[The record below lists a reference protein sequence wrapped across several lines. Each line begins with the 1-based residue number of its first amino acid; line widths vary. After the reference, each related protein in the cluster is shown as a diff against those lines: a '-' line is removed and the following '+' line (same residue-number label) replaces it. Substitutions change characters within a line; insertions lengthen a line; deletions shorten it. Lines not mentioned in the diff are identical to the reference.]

1 MCGGLCVEDN
11 SLNNSNLY
19 FIMIEYIKGE
29 ISDLTPT
36 YCVLETNGIG
46 YMLNISLVTY
56 QELQGE
62 SAARLYVYENIRE
75 DAHVLY
81 GFLTK
86 EEREL
91 FLLLISVSGVGAA
104 TARMILSSFTAM
116 ELQEVIATGNVNA
129 IKSVK
134 GIGLKS
140 AQRIIVDLKDKV
152 QQLGIRSE
160 ELGVTNPSAFG
171 SSPNL
176 GEQLRNGEE
185 AVAALVALGFQKAAS
200 VKVVEKLLKEDAS
213 MSVAK
218 IIKRA
223 LAMI

>member
-1 MCGGLCVEDN
+1 
-11 SLNNSNLY
+11 
-19 FIMIEYIKGE
+19 MIEYIKGE
-29 ISDLTPT
+29 IVDLTPT

-46 YMLNISLVTY
+46 YMLNVSLVTY
-56 QELQGE
+56 QELQGQ
-62 SAARLYVYENIRE
+62 SAVRLYVYENIRE

-86 EEREL
+86 VEREL

-104 TARMILSSFTAM
+104 TARMILSSFTVA

-140 AQRIIVDLKDKV
+140 AQRIIVDLKDKIGTMHNAQCTMHNV
-152 QQLGIRSE
+152 
-160 ELGVTNPSAFG
+160 GVG
-171 SSPNL
+171 SNN
-176 GEQLRNGEE
+176 ENMEE

-200 VKVVEKLLKEDAS
+200 VKVVEKLMKEDAS
-213 MSVAK
+213 MAVGK
-218 IIKRA
+218 IVKRA
-223 LAMI
+223 LSMM

>member
-1 MCGGLCVEDN
+1 
-11 SLNNSNLY
+11 
-19 FIMIEYIKGE
+19 MIEYIKGE
-29 ISDLTPT
+29 ITDLTPT

-56 QELQGE
+56 QELQGQ
-62 SAARLYVYENIRE
+62 SATRLYVYENIRE

-116 ELQEVIATGNVNA
+116 DLQEVIATGNVNA

-152 QQLGIRSE
+152 
-160 ELGVTNPSAFG
+160 G
-171 SSPNL
+171 SVMHNA
-176 GEQLRNGEE
+176 QCTMHNGLSIATTETQEE
-185 AVAALVALGFQKAAS
+185 AVAALVALGFQRAAS

-213 MSVAK
+213 MPVAK

>member
-1 MCGGLCVEDN
+1 
-11 SLNNSNLY
+11 
-19 FIMIEYIKGE
+19 MIEYIKGE
-29 ISDLTPT
+29 ITDLTPT

-56 QELQGE
+56 QELQGQ
-62 SAARLYVYENIRE
+62 SATRLYVYENIRE

-104 TARMILSSFTAM
+104 TAHMILSSFTAM

-152 QQLGIRSE
+152 QTIG
-160 ELGVTNPSAFG
+160 G
-171 SSPNL
+171 SDAPTLNL
-176 GEQLRNGEE
+176 ATGSNENMEE
-185 AVAALVALGFQKAAS
+185 AVAALVALGFQRAAS
-200 VKVVEKLLKEDAS
+200 VKVVEKLLKEDAA
-213 MSVAK
+213 MPVAK

>member
-1 MCGGLCVEDN
+1 
-11 SLNNSNLY
+11 
-19 FIMIEYIKGE
+19 MIEYIKGE
-29 ISDLTPT
+29 IADLTPT
-36 YCVLETNGIG
+36 YCVLETNGVG
-46 YMLNISLVTY
+46 YMLNVSLVTY
-56 QELQGE
+56 QELQGQ

-86 EEREL
+86 VEREL

-104 TARMILSSFTAM
+104 TARMILSSFTVA

-140 AQRIIVDLKDKV
+140 AQRIIVDLKDKIGTMHNAQCTMHNV
-152 QQLGIRSE
+152 
-160 ELGVTNPSAFG
+160 GVG
-171 SSPNL
+171 SNN
-176 GEQLRNGEE
+176 ENMEE

-200 VKVVEKLLKEDAS
+200 VKVVEKLMKEDAS
-213 MSVAK
+213 MAVGK
-218 IIKRA
+218 IVKRA
-223 LAMI
+223 LSMM

>member
-1 MCGGLCVEDN
+1 
-11 SLNNSNLY
+11 
-19 FIMIEYIKGE
+19 MIEYIKGE
-29 ISDLTPT
+29 ITDLTPT
-36 YCVLETNGIG
+36 YCVLETNGVG

-56 QELQGE
+56 QELQGQ
-62 SAARLYVYENIRE
+62 SATRLYVYENIRE

-152 QQLGIRSE
+152 QTIG
-160 ELGVTNPSAFG
+160 G
-171 SSPNL
+171 SDAPTLNL
-176 GEQLRNGEE
+176 ATGSNENMEE
-185 AVAALVALGFQKAAS
+185 AVAALVALGFQRAAS
-200 VKVVEKLLKEDAS
+200 VKVVEKLLKEDAA
-213 MSVAK
+213 MPVAK
-218 IIKRA
+218 IIKCA

>member
-1 MCGGLCVEDN
+1 MYSGFCDEDN
-11 SLNNSNLY
+11 CLNNNNLY
-19 FIMIEYIKGE
+19 FVMIEYIKGE
-29 ISDLTPT
+29 IVDLTPT

-46 YMLNISLVTY
+46 YMLNVSLVTY
-56 QELQGE
+56 QELQGQ

-86 EEREL
+86 AEREL

-104 TARMILSSFTAM
+104 TARMILSSFSVT
-116 ELQEVIATGNVNA
+116 ELQEIIATGNVNA

-140 AQRIIVDLKDKV
+140 AQRIIVDLKDKI
-152 QQLGIRSE
+152 QLGIRNE
-160 ELGVTNPSAFG
+160 ELGMGNVSL
-171 SSPNL
+171 SSNN
-176 GEQLRNGEE
+176 ENMEE

-200 VKVVEKLLKEDAS
+200 VKVVEKLMKEDAT
-213 MSVAK
+213 MAVGK
-218 IIKRA
+218 IVKRA
-223 LAMI
+223 LSMM

>member
-1 MCGGLCVEDN
+1 
-11 SLNNSNLY
+11 
-19 FIMIEYIKGE
+19 MIEYIKGE

-56 QELQGE
+56 QELQGQ
-62 SAARLYVYENIRE
+62 SAVRLYVYENIRE

-86 EEREL
+86 AEREL

-104 TARMILSSFTAM
+104 TARMILSSFTVA

-140 AQRIIVDLKDKV
+140 AQRIIVDLKDKIGTMHNAQCTMHNV
-152 QQLGIRSE
+152 
-160 ELGVTNPSAFG
+160 GVG
-171 SSPNL
+171 SNN
-176 GEQLRNGEE
+176 ENMEE

-200 VKVVEKLLKEDAS
+200 VKVVEKLMKEDAT
-213 MSVAK
+213 MAVGK
-218 IIKRA
+218 IVKRA
-223 LAMI
+223 LSMM

>member
-1 MCGGLCVEDN
+1 
-11 SLNNSNLY
+11 
-19 FIMIEYIKGE
+19 MIEYIKGE
-29 ISDLTPT
+29 IMDLTPT

-46 YMLNISLVTY
+46 FMLNVSLVTY
-56 QELQGE
+56 QELQGKGVV
-62 SAARLYVYENIRE
+62 RLYVYENIRE

-91 FLLLISVSGVGAA
+91 FLLLISVSGVGAS
-104 TARMILSSFTAM
+104 TARMILSSFTVV
-116 ELQEVIATGNVNA
+116 ELQEIIAAGNVNA
-129 IKSVK
+129 IKTVK

-152 QQLGIRSE
+152 
-160 ELGVTNPSAFG
+160 GVIGNVQDGMLNFG
-171 SSPNL
+171 GMGNR
-176 GEQLRNGEE
+176 ENMEE

-213 MSVAK
+213 MAVAK
-218 IIKRA
+218 LIKRA
-223 LAMI
+223 LAMM

>member
-1 MCGGLCVEDN
+1 
-11 SLNNSNLY
+11 
-19 FIMIEYIKGE
+19 MIEYIKGE

-36 YCVLETNGIG
+36 YCVLETNGVG

-56 QELQGE
+56 QELQGQ

-86 EEREL
+86 AEREL

-104 TARMILSSFTAM
+104 TARMILSSFTVA

-140 AQRIIVDLKDKV
+140 VQRIIVDLKDKI
-152 QQLGIRSE
+152 QLGIRNE
-160 ELGVTNPSAFG
+160 ELGMGNV
-171 SSPNL
+171 SSMANS
-176 GEQLRNGEE
+176 ENMEE

-200 VKVVEKLLKEDAS
+200 VKVVEKLMKEDAT
-213 MSVAK
+213 MAVGK
-218 IIKRA
+218 IVKRA
-223 LAMI
+223 LSMM

>member
-1 MCGGLCVEDN
+1 
-11 SLNNSNLY
+11 
-19 FIMIEYIKGE
+19 MIEYIKGE
-29 ISDLTPT
+29 ITDLTPT

-56 QELQGE
+56 QELQGQ
-62 SAARLYVYENIRE
+62 SATRLYVYENIRE
-75 DAHVLY
+75 DAYVLY

-152 QQLGIRSE
+152 
-160 ELGVTNPSAFG
+160 G
-171 SSPNL
+171 SVMHNA
-176 GEQLRNGEE
+176 QCTMHNGLSIASTETQEE
-185 AVAALVALGFQKAAS
+185 AVAALVALGFQRAAS
-200 VKVVEKLLKEDAS
+200 VKVVEKLLKEDAT
-213 MSVAK
+213 MAVAK

>member
-1 MCGGLCVEDN
+1 
-11 SLNNSNLY
+11 
-19 FIMIEYIKGE
+19 MIEYIKGE
-29 ISDLTPT
+29 ITDLTPT
-36 YCVLETNGIG
+36 YCVLETSGVG
-46 YMLNISLVTY
+46 YMLNMSLVTY
-56 QELQGE
+56 QELQGQ
-62 SAARLYVYENIRE
+62 SVARLYVYENIRE

-152 QQLGIRSE
+152 QTIG
-160 ELGVTNPSAFG
+160 G
-171 SSPNL
+171 SDAPTLNL
-176 GEQLRNGEE
+176 ATGSNENMEE
-185 AVAALVALGFQKAAS
+185 AVAALVALGFQRAAS
-200 VKVVEKLLKEDAS
+200 VKVVEKLLKEDAA
-213 MSVAK
+213 MPVAK

>member
-1 MCGGLCVEDN
+1 
-11 SLNNSNLY
+11 
-19 FIMIEYIKGE
+19 MIEYIKGE
-29 ISDLTPT
+29 IADLTPT

-46 YMLNISLVTY
+46 YMLNVSLVTY
-56 QELQGE
+56 QELQGQ

-86 EEREL
+86 AEREL

-104 TARMILSSFTAM
+104 TARMILSSFTVA
-116 ELQEVIATGNVNA
+116 ELQEIIATGNVNA

-152 QQLGIRSE
+152 ELGVRSE
-160 ELGVTNPSAFG
+160 ELGVGNV
-171 SSPNL
+171 SSLANN
-176 GEQLRNGEE
+176 ENMEE
-185 AVAALVALGFQKAAS
+185 AVAALVALGFQKTAS
-200 VKVVEKLLKEDAS
+200 VKVVEKLMKEDATMAVGKIVKKALS
-213 MSVAK
+213 M
-218 IIKRA
+218 
-223 LAMI
+223 M

>member
-1 MCGGLCVEDN
+1 
-11 SLNNSNLY
+11 
-19 FIMIEYIKGE
+19 MIEYIKGE

-56 QELQGE
+56 QELQGQ
-62 SAARLYVYENIRE
+62 SAVRLYVYENIRE

-86 EEREL
+86 AEREL

-104 TARMILSSFTAM
+104 TARMILSRFTVA
-116 ELQEVIATGNVNA
+116 ELQEVIATGHVNA

-140 AQRIIVDLKDKV
+140 AQRIIVDLKDKIGTMHNAQCTMHNV
-152 QQLGIRSE
+152 
-160 ELGVTNPSAFG
+160 GVG
-171 SSPNL
+171 SNN
-176 GEQLRNGEE
+176 ENMEE

-200 VKVVEKLLKEDAS
+200 VKVVEKLMKEDAT
-213 MSVAK
+213 MAVGK
-218 IIKRA
+218 IVKRA
-223 LAMI
+223 LSMM

>member
-1 MCGGLCVEDN
+1 
-11 SLNNSNLY
+11 
-19 FIMIEYIKGE
+19 MIEYIKGE
-29 ISDLTPT
+29 ITDLTPT

-46 YMLNISLVTY
+46 YMFNISLVTY
-56 QELQGE
+56 QELQGQ
-62 SAARLYVYENIRE
+62 SATRLYVYENIRE

-86 EEREL
+86 VEREL

-104 TARMILSSFTAM
+104 TARMILSSFTVA

-140 AQRIIVDLKDKV
+140 AQRIIVDLKDKIGTMHNTQCTMHNV
-152 QQLGIRSE
+152 
-160 ELGVTNPSAFG
+160 GVG
-171 SSPNL
+171 SNN
-176 GEQLRNGEE
+176 ENMEE

-200 VKVVEKLLKEDAS
+200 VKVVEKLMMEDAS
-213 MSVAK
+213 MAVGK
-218 IIKRA
+218 IVKRA
-223 LAMI
+223 LSMM

>member
-11 SLNNSNLY
+11 SLNNSNLC

-56 QELQGE
+56 QELQGQ

-152 QQLGIRSE
+152 QTI
-160 ELGVTNPSAFG
+160 G
-171 SSPNL
+171 SSDAPMLNL
-176 GEQLRNGEE
+176 ATGTNENMEE

-213 MSVAK
+213 MPVAK

>member
-1 MCGGLCVEDN
+1 
-11 SLNNSNLY
+11 
-19 FIMIEYIKGE
+19 MIEYIKGE
-29 ISDLTPT
+29 IADLTPT

-46 YMLNISLVTY
+46 YMLNVSLVTY
-56 QELQGE
+56 QELQGQ

-152 QQLGIRSE
+152 QTIG
-160 ELGVTNPSAFG
+160 G
-171 SSPNL
+171 SDAPTLNL
-176 GEQLRNGEE
+176 ATGSNENMEE
-185 AVAALVALGFQKAAS
+185 AVAALVALGFQRAAS
-200 VKVVEKLLKEDAS
+200 VKVVEKLLKEDAA
-213 MSVAK
+213 MPVAK

>member
-56 QELQGE
+56 QELQGQ

-86 EEREL
+86 AEREL

-104 TARMILSSFTAM
+104 TARMILSSFTVA

-140 AQRIIVDLKDKV
+140 AQRIIVDLKDKI
-152 QQLGIRSE
+152 QLGIRNE
-160 ELGVTNPSAFG
+160 ELGMGNV
-171 SSPNL
+171 SSMANS
-176 GEQLRNGEE
+176 ENMEE

-200 VKVVEKLLKEDAS
+200 VKVVEKLMKEDAS
-213 MSVAK
+213 MAVGK
-218 IIKRA
+218 IVKRA
-223 LAMI
+223 LSMM

>member
-1 MCGGLCVEDN
+1 
-11 SLNNSNLY
+11 
-19 FIMIEYIKGE
+19 MIEYIKGE
-29 ISDLTPT
+29 ITDLTPT
-36 YCVLETNGIG
+36 YCVLETNGVG

-56 QELQGE
+56 QELQGQ
-62 SAARLYVYENIRE
+62 SATRLYVYENIRE

-152 QQLGIRSE
+152 QTIG
-160 ELGVTNPSAFG
+160 G
-171 SSPNL
+171 SDAPTLNL
-176 GEQLRNGEE
+176 ATGSNENMEE
-185 AVAALVALGFQKAAS
+185 AVAALVALGFQRAAS
-200 VKVVEKLLKEDAS
+200 VKVVEKLLKEDAA
-213 MSVAK
+213 MPVAK